1 MFMKPL
7 RSTSMRT
14 AAFGARPP
22 SSATLA
28 MLLGLGAAAVVPAQA
43 ADPVAERRAAWQ
55 VSNELSGEVFG
66 GYLTGMSRELVYN
79 VPGDGSKLSQL
90 NWQVDHAFVLGGA
103 LGFRPWDWLALRA
116 RGWAHV
122 SSDNAMDDF
131 DWLLGFNGF
140 GSWSDFSHHDDTR
153 LAKAFQ
159 VDVSASARLFE
170 SGPVSINALAG
181 YRFLTMKWEA
191 YGGRF
196 VYSLEGFRDDIGFF
210 PDGELQIAYQQWWHA
225 PYLGLGVTYRAGP
238 LTVTAEVVGTPLARA
253 RDEDLHVDIA
263 LFQEKFSPSSMAA
276 VALSAEIAMSQQ
288 LSLVGRVEA
297 ERFYEAEGSTSVF
310 NFNPPLFEFFP
321 KPSAG
326 ADHQSLLVSLG
337 VKGRF

>member
-1 MFMKPL
+1 VREGSFKAQRPFG
-7 RSTSMRT
+7 T
-14 AAFGARPP
+14 AMTALLAA
-22 SSATLA
+22 SALA
-28 MLLGLGAAAVVPAQA
+28 APAHA

-55 VSNELSGEVFG
+55 LTHQVSAELFG

-90 NWQVDHAFVLGGA
+90 NWQIDHAFVLGGA
-103 LGFRPWDWLALRA
+103 LTYQPWDWLGLRA

-122 SSDNAMDDF
+122 GSDNAMDDF
-131 DWLLGFNGF
+131 DWLFGFNGF
-140 GSWSDFSHHDDTR
+140 DSWSDLSRHDDTR

-159 VDVSASARLFE
+159 VDASASLRFFE
-170 SGPVSINALAG
+170 SGPVSVSALGG
-181 YRFLTMKWEA
+181 YRFLTMKWNA

-196 VYSLEGFRDDIGFF
+196 FYSVEGFRDDIGAF

-225 PYLGLGVTYRAGP
+225 PYAGLGVSYRAGP
-238 LTVTAEVVGTPLARA
+238 LTLTAEVIGSPWVRA
-253 RDEDLHVDIA
+253 RDRDHHVDIA
-263 LFQEKFSPSSMAA
+263 LFEESFGPSSMAGAA
-276 VALSAEIAMSQQ
+276 VSAEFAMTQHV
-288 LSLVGRVEA
+288 SLVGRVEA
-297 ERFYEAEGSTSVF
+297 ERFYEAKGSTKVF
-310 NFNPPLFEFFP
+310 NFDPPSFEFFP